1 MKRSP
6 LKRSTKRIKRT
17 PLARIGRRLNS
28 KKAERADVVANVRHR
43 DKVCQFHVYLQQAPL
58 KWQLIINLDLDCWH
72 SILDVHEI
80 IPRSAWPDG
89 ELVESNCVLICRRH
103 HIWIDQ
109 HPELAHEIGL
119 HGFSWER
126 P

>member
-28 KKAERADVVANVRHR
+28 KKAERADVVANVRAR
-43 DKVCQFHVYLQQAPL
+43 DKTCRFDAFVDQATREPWNFPDI
-58 KWQLIINLDLDCWH
+58 KCW

-89 ELVESNCVLICRRH
+89 ELVEENCVLICRRH

>member
-6 LKRSTKRIKRT
+6 LKRGTSRLKRT
-17 PLARIGRRLNS
+17 PLARIGKRLNS
-28 KKAERADVVANVRHR
+28 KKAERADIRFIVIRR
-43 DKVCQFHVYLQQAPL
+43 DKTCRFECYYSAAHYNGLTTFDAPYF
-58 KWQLIINLDLDCWH
+58 KCW

-80 IPRSAWPDG
+80 IPRSTWPDG